1 MSEIS
6 IIKFDDKTYTITK
19 EKTDWT
25 LHLKKSDAQL
35 RNEEEITLLL
45 EAKKEFLPLSVQVE
59 EDAFIFHFEPLALG
73 LDYSEVML
81 KSQAEKIRAALN
93 LAVFEQY
100 VGSYYTF
107 FLDPENLQFD
117 VNLVPYIAYRGL
129 KSGLPPAELTAENFL
144 RQYKSIV
151 IALFSKKQTFSS
163 LYGGNLE
170 RAKESNFIKTIANAK
185 SVKEITDYLEKEYQG
200 TIAADEKNLRVV
212 SKRKFMTYKQ
222 LTIWFSVAIIILL
235 IPLVYLV
242 GFNNPHQAKLLKAD
256 TAFLKN
262 DYEQVIQTLQPIAT
276 DKIDATQKYELA
288 YAYVQG
294 KDLSDKQK
302 AIIMKSISLKSA
314 PTYLDYWIE
323 NGRGNL
329 DKALEHGKRL
339 EDNTLI
345 LYGLQQKIEQIKNN
359 PDLSGAER
367 EKQLGDAEADYQK
380 YQEAVQKADEE
391 LQKEDA
397 EKANEFLDSSATDEV
412 AAEPTKT
419 GDK

>member
-1 MSEIS
+1 
-6 IIKFDDKTYTITK
+6 
-19 EKTDWT
+19 
-25 LHLKKSDAQL
+25 
-35 RNEEEITLLL
+35 
-45 EAKKEFLPLSVQVE
+45 
-59 EDAFIFHFEPLALG
+59 
-73 LDYSEVML
+73 
-81 KSQAEKIRAALN
+81 
-93 LAVFEQY
+93 
-100 VGSYYTF
+100 
-107 FLDPENLQFD
+107 
-117 VNLVPYIAYRGL
+117 
-129 KSGLPPAELTAENFL
+129 
-144 RQYKSIV
+144 V

-294 KDLSDKQK
+294 KDLSDKQN

>member
-1 MSEIS
+1 M
-6 IIKFDDKTYTITK
+6 
-19 EKTDWT
+19 
-25 LHLKKSDAQL
+25 
-35 RNEEEITLLL
+35 
-45 EAKKEFLPLSVQVE
+45 
-59 EDAFIFHFEPLALG
+59 
-73 LDYSEVML
+73 
-81 KSQAEKIRAALN
+81 
-93 LAVFEQY
+93 
-100 VGSYYTF
+100 
-107 FLDPENLQFD
+107 
-117 VNLVPYIAYRGL
+117 

-288 YAYVQG
+288 YSYVQG

-391 LQKEDA
+391 LRKEDA